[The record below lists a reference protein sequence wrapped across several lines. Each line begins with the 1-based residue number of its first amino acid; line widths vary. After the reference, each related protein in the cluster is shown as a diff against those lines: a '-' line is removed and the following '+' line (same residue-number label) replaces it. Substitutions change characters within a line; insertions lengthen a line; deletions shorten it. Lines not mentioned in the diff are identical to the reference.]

1 MFALGVLFLV
11 IIIFIF
17 IKAIIENTVEETA
30 KYIVK
35 HYDLKKKKED

>member
-1 MFALGVLFLV
+1 MFALGVLFW
-11 IIIFIF
+11 IIIFVF

-35 HYDLKKKKED
+35 HYDVKKKKED

>member
-35 HYDLKKKKED
+35 HYDVKKKKED